1 MERISNDCYIDIENY
16 IIAVDAPT
24 LEEARAKALG
34 YLRELGIPN
43 YYAFLH
49 NMGMTDSEILHLE
62 MSSREENLMLNG
74 TLPQEDIDNIIYE
87 NMEPDIT
94 PLGRAVLNEL
104 FDL

>member
-1 MERISNDCYIDIENY
+1 MERITNDCYIDIENY

-43 YYAFLH
+43 YYKFLQK
-49 NMGMTDSEILHLE
+49 MGMTRSEILDLE
-62 MSSREENLMLNG
+62 MSYREEQAMLEG
-74 TLPQEDIDNIIYE
+74 TLPQESIDDIIYE
-87 NMEPDIT
+87 NMSEDVT
-94 PLGRAVLNEL
+94 PLGRIVLNEL